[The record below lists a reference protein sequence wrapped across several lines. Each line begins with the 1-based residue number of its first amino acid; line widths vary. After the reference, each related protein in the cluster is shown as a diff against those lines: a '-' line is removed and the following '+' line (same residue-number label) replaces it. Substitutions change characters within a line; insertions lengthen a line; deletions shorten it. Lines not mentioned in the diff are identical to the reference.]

1 MERKLGRGLARSGRA
16 YRAPG
21 GGAALARR
29 LRVWQPQG
37 APLPRAAG
45 QPLSRKISQG
55 ALVFFKVISSLSIYL
70 ILDARVVISV
80 DIEQG
85 SASIVMLG
93 SFVHL

>member
-1 MERKLGRGLARSGRA
+1 MGLHSPPVACV
-16 YRAPG
+16 
-21 GGAALARR
+21 AAAGSALTQ
-29 LRVWQPQG
+29 VP
-37 APLPRAAG
+37 G
-45 QPLSRKISQG
+45 QPLTSKISQG
-55 ALVFFKVISSLSIYL
+55 VPVCFKVISSLSIYQ